1 MKKIFLYISLISI
14 IASCADFLDITP
26 DGRMSLE
33 DVFTNEIQ
41 TEAYLNTVYASIPSY
56 FNNYA
61 GWSFLAGMTDEA
73 EDAEVGNNLQG
84 VTTSWIIGSLTP
96 SFNPLAQAGSWSPAG
111 GQNRYSTFWAGIR
124 DANVFLHYAPN
135 VTFADEDRKARII
148 AEAKILRAFFYFEL
162 VKQFGAMPIITEPF
176 DPAFDYT
183 QLTRPQFQDCI
194 DFIAT
199 ECAAVISEGKLPMR
213 ITLESERG
221 RFTLAVAHMVRS
233 EALLYNA
240 SPLWNP
246 TNDVKKWSDAAQ
258 ASKEALNALTT
269 GDQYMLYENYEAY
282 FLTASDITESP
293 RDKETIF
300 EIKTGAL
307 PLSTVGLPS
316 KQGSWMIGATPSQE
330 LVDSYDMATTG
341 EPAILGYRDEDHL
354 DPIINS
360 TSGYNPNNPYSN
372 RDPRFYATVWYNG
385 AEYDNINGKIHIVE
399 TFIGGADQMIKSPPN
414 RINTH
419 TGYYLRKFVDPKLSI
434 NQNSSA
440 LFKKYRL
447 AELYLNFAEAE
458 NEVNGPNADVY
469 NAINMVRNRVEMPNL
484 PTGLDQEKMRE
495 RIRRERR
502 VELAWEEHRFWDVR
516 RWKILH
522 ETDKLVTGMEIRST
536 GENPGSGV
544 ISVPNPSFESGTNG
558 WTFYIGSDVVPIDG
572 HTSEHVVL
580 MSDGGHIFTQISGLQ
595 PNTKY
600 EVSALMVV
608 QQGSGFLG
616 IREYGDGA
624 NESSVQVL
632 PEDGLERQQVEFT
645 TGPTATSA
653 VIYSWWPGGSQG
665 MVDDFEMKKA
675 GSTGSGGLDP
685 SNFTYTRFVT
695 GTKRNAWQDKFL
707 IFPIPITDVSNIP
720 DFLINQNPGW

>member
-1 MKKIFLYISLISI
+1 MKKIFLCIFLFSLII
-14 IASCADFLDITP
+14 SCDDSLDITP

-41 TEAYLNTVYASIPSY
+41 TEAYLNTVYTSIPLY
-56 FNNYA
+56 FNNYNF
-61 GWSFLAGMTDEA
+61 GDWNFLAGMTDEA
-73 EDAEVGNNLQG
+73 EDAEVGNSAN
-84 VTTSWIIGSLTP
+84 TATISWIMGSLTP
-96 SFNPLAQAGSWSPAG
+96 SVNPLPQAYAS
-111 GQNRYSTFWAGIR
+111 YWAGIR

-148 AEAKILRAFFYFEL
+148 AEARLLRAFFYFEL
-162 VKQFGAMPIITEPF
+162 VKQYGAMPIITEPF
-176 DPAFDYT
+176 DPAYDYT

-199 ECAAVISEGKLPMR
+199 ECTAVISEAKLPLR
-213 ITLESERG
+213 ITKESERG
-221 RFTLAVAHMVRS
+221 RFTLAVAHMVKS

-246 TNDVKKWSDAAQ
+246 TNDAKKWSDAAQ

-269 GDQYMLYENYEAY
+269 NDEYILYENYGAY
-282 FLTASDITESP
+282 FLTASDIAEDP

-300 EIKTGAL
+300 EIKNGAL
-307 PLSTVGLPS
+307 PLTTVGLPS
-316 KQGSWMIGATPSQE
+316 KQGSWKIGATPSQE

-341 EPAILGYRDEDHL
+341 EAAILGYNDENHL
-354 DPIINS
+354 DPIIN
-360 TSGYNPNNPYSN
+360 TASGYNPKDPYNN

-399 TFIGGADQMIKSPPN
+399 TFIGGADQLIKSPPN

-458 NEVNGPNADVY
+458 NEVNGPNANVY
-469 NAINMVRNRVEMPNL
+469 AAINIIRDRVGMPNL
-484 PTGLDQEKMRE
+484 PSDLDKEKMRE

-522 ETDKLVTGMEIRST
+522 ETDKLVTGMEIRSR
-536 GENPGSGV
+536 GENPGSGI
-544 ISVPNPSFESGTNG
+544 ISVPNSGFELDTDG
-558 WTFYIGSDVVPIDG
+558 WNFSAEAQVIPIDG
-572 HTSEHVVL
+572 HTSAHVVL
-580 MSDGGHIFTQISGLQ
+580 MTNGGHIWTTINGLQ
-595 PNTKY
+595 SNTKY
-600 EVSALMVV
+600 ELSALMVA
-608 QQGSGFLG
+608 QAGFGLVG
-616 IREYGDGA
+616 AREYGDGT
-624 NESSVQVL
+624 NESAVDVTPESGGVQ
-632 PEDGLERQQVEFT
+632 RYKVEFT

-653 VIYSWWPGGSQG
+653 VIFSWWPGGSQG

-675 GSTGSGGLDP
+675 GTTGGGGLDP

-695 GTKRNAWQDKFL
+695 GTKRNAWQDKFR
-707 IFPIPITDVSNIP
+707 IFPIPITDVSIVP
-720 DFLINQNPGW
+720 DFQINQNPGW